1 MEYGKKTED
10 KAYHKLKSSENQM
23 IMLESVFN
31 IWLKEKKELPVLG
44 IETDIFYQISC
55 LDDVER
61 KYQRIKYCGLRIE
74 NAVWDE
80 YIRQALG
87 WLVEDK
93 VSGIAIGKI
102 IVAETQKRE
111 ENLLYIAGY
120 LGETGDM
127 LNALLLLRYADEAF
141 PRKEKLLLKEAE
153 NG

>member
-1 MEYGKKTED
+1 M
-10 KAYHKLKSSENQM
+10 
-23 IMLESVFN
+23 
-31 IWLKEKKELPVLG
+31 
-44 IETDIFYQISC
+44 
-55 LDDVER
+55 ER

-111 ENLLYIAGY
+111 ENLLCIAGY